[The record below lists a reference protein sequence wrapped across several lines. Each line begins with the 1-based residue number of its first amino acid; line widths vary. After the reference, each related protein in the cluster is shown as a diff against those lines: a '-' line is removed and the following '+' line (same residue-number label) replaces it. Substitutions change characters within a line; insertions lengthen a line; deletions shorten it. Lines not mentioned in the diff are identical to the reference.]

1 MGPGMGYRMRRAF
14 RGGRWQMRHRRTT
27 FMGLVVICAL
37 AAAFSTAATA
47 APGATRA
54 RITDARLIKFCVRI
68 DGSRGEQRGTVRII
82 DVDPTNLS
90 WKKGQAPTGCAKNEQ
105 QLDWT
110 AGTGATGATGPT
122 GATGAP
128 GATGATGAAGTN
140 GTNGTNGASGATGAT
155 GVAGANGT
163 NGTNGVDGATG
174 ATGVAGADGT
184 NGTNGVDGATG
195 ATGVAGADGT

>member
-110 AGTGATGATGPT
+110 AGTGATGA
-122 GATGAP
+122 
-128 GATGATGAAGTN
+128 N
-140 GTNGTNGASGATGAT
+140 GTNGANGASGATGAT

-163 NGTNGVDGATG
+163 NGTNGAAGATGATGIQGVQGPTGPQGDTGVAGTNGANGTNGVDGATG

-184 NGTNGVDGATG
+184 NGT
-195 ATGVAGADGT
+195 

>member
-1 MGPGMGYRMRRAF
+1 
-14 RGGRWQMRHRRTT
+14 
-27 FMGLVVICAL
+27 MGLVVICAL

-140 GTNGTNGASGATGAT
+140 GTNGANGASGATGAT
-155 GVAGANGT
+155 GCDGRDGYSGCAGS
-163 NGTNGVDGATG
+163 DRP
-174 ATGVAGADGT
+174 AG
-184 NGTNGVDGATG
+184 
-195 ATGVAGADGT
+195 